1 MTRCVG
7 AVVYAEDVDIMKP
20 FQYLPLVACLCVGGR
35 LSFIV
40 RDWSYRL
47 VRTRTLTS
55 ARMSVFM
62 TLHTSASFHTKKKR
76 KEKSFVNKLQSSK
89 VRTPCFCSRWTLGW
103 ILVPSSHLLFLICQN
118 SHSMTSSDQ
127 TTATFK
133 LTSLSEP

>member
-76 KEKSFVNKLQSSK
+76 KEKRFVNKLQKFKGQDS
-89 VRTPCFCSRWTLGW
+89 
-103 ILVPSSHLLFLICQN
+103 LFLFEMDVGLDIGAFI
-118 SHSMTSSDQ
+118 TPFISD
-127 TTATFK
+127 
-133 LTSLSEP
+133 LSEQPFYDFI